1 MIHISRKNIC
11 FGECVPDKYLK
22 KIQYTN
28 RWGKINANGKIKFLP
43 CLLVNRS
50 AFHNQMDTLIKIWN
64 VIQRA
69 IKDAFPQNKEL
80 TVNLYWTSNRISG
93 EYEPVV
99 FNVFGNELFESL
111 DKTSFIDVGFYSTM
125 LSIDYICFVIYSN
138 NSMLFINDL
147 MEENIIRD
155 ICKDI
160 RERLEKNGIL
170 T

>member
-1 MIHISRKNIC
+1 MIHFSRKNIC

-22 KIQYTN
+22 KMLYTN
-28 RWGKINANGKIKFLP
+28 RRGKINGKMKFLP

-50 AFHNQMDTLIKIWN
+50 VFHNQMDTLVKIWN
-64 VIQRA
+64 VIQCV
-69 IKDAFPQNKEL
+69 IKEAFPKNKEL
-80 TVNLYWTSNRISG
+80 TVNLYWTSSSISD

-111 DKTSFIDVGFYSTM
+111 DRTCFIDVGFYSTM
-125 LSIDYICFVIYSN
+125 LSVDYICFVIYSN
-138 NSMLFINDL
+138 NSMLFVNDL
-147 MEENIIRD
+147 MEENIIRG

-160 RERLEKNGIL
+160 KERLEKGGIL

>member
-1 MIHISRKNIC
+1 
-11 FGECVPDKYLK
+11 
-22 KIQYTN
+22 
-28 RWGKINANGKIKFLP
+28 
-43 CLLVNRS
+43 
-50 AFHNQMDTLIKIWN
+50 MDTLIKIWN

-125 LSIDYICFVIYSN
+125 LSMDYICFVIYSN